1 MNLFVKIQKNSQ
13 IFVKIHGL
21 KAKNS
26 RKILMQR
33 DEKMYKKFIKRL
45 IDIILSF
52 FLIIL
57 FSPIFVGVYIILKCV
72 FKEAIFKQKRPGLNE
87 KIFTLYKFKT
97 MSDERD
103 ASGALLADELR
114 LKSFGKVVRSLSL
127 DELPQLFNVLKG
139 DMSLIGPR
147 PLLVKYLPLYSE
159 RQRRRHD
166 VRPGITGWAQVNGRN
181 DISWAKKFEYDVYY
195 VEHCCFFLDSKIA
208 LLTLLRVLQRSG
220 VSKSGLATSD
230 EFNGSN

>member
-1 MNLFVKIQKNSQ
+1 
-13 IFVKIHGL
+13 
-21 KAKNS
+21 
-26 RKILMQR
+26 
-33 DEKMYKKFIKRL
+33 MYKKFIKRL

-57 FSPIFVGVYIILKCV
+57 FSPIFVGAYIILKCV
-72 FKEAIFKQKRPGLNE
+72 FKEAIFKQERPGLNE

-97 MSDERD
+97 MSDEKD
-103 ASGALLADELR
+103 ASGDLLADELR

-147 PLLVKYLPLYSE
+147 PLLVKYLPLYSPT
-159 RQRRRHD
+159 QRRRHN
-166 VRPGITGWAQVNGRN
+166 VRPGITGLAQVNGRN

-195 VEHCCFFLDSKIA
+195 VEHCSFFLDAKIA